1 MPHVVTQ
8 SCCSDGSCV
17 YACPVNCIHPSP
29 DEPGFASSEMLYI
42 DPAACVDCGA
52 CVSACPVGA
61 IAPDTRLTPEQQPFI
76 ELNASFYYADHASRP
91 AGQKL
96 PPTSKL
102 APVIPA
108 PQVLGNRSNRS
119 NRGYRPGPL
128 TVAIVGSGPAAMY
141 AADELLTQR
150 GVRVNV
156 FEKLPAPYGLV
167 RAGVAPDHQTTKR
180 VTQLFDRIAS
190 RREFRF
196 YLNVQVGEHLTHAEL
211 LAHHHAVIYAVG
223 APNDRRLDIDGMGM
237 PGTGTGTEM
246 VAWINGHPDFVQL
259 PVDLSHERVIVVGN
273 GNVAFDVAR
282 VLTADPDELAR
293 TDISDHALTV
303 LRASRV
309 REVVIAARRGPEHSA
324 FTLPEL
330 IGLTTKADVVLA
342 ATDHELV
349 LRDLAAVSD
358 TLTKQKLEILSKLDS
373 AADGSGPP
381 PRPRIRL
388 AYQLTPRRVL
398 SRGVLG
404 QRRASGMEF
413 SVTGTDEVRQVDA
426 GLVLTSIGYRGRAIR
441 DLPFDETAGVVPND
455 GGRVIDPDT
464 GQPVP
469 GAYVAGW
476 IKRGPTG
483 FIGTNRS
490 CALQTVRQL
499 VDDFNAGLLQDF
511 AGTPPGLDKLVR
523 QRQPAVVDAA
533 GWRAIDA
540 AEMARGDRADRPR
553 NKFTSIDDML
563 AVVATAPTPTL
574 RRRLADRLGRLVDL
588 S

>member
-1 MPHVVTQ
+1 MPHVITQ

-29 DEPGFASSEMLYI
+29 DEPGFAAAEMLYI
-42 DPAACVDCGA
+42 DPVACVDCGA

-61 IAPDTRLTPEQQPFI
+61 IAPEARLTPEQEPFI
-76 ELNASFYYADHASRP
+76 ALNASYYPDLP

-108 PQVLGNRSNRS
+108 PEVRGNHA
-119 NRGYRPGPL
+119 GPL

-141 AADELLTQR
+141 AADELLTQH

-180 VTQLFDRIAS
+180 VTKLFDRIAR

-196 YLNVQVGEHLTHAEL
+196 FLNVEIGNHLSHDDL
-211 LAHHHAVIYAVG
+211 LAHHHAVVYAVG
-223 APNDRRLDIDGMGM
+223 APNDRRLDIDGMGL
-237 PGTGTGTEM
+237 PGTGTATEL
-246 VAWINGHPDFVQL
+246 VAWINGHPGFTDL

-273 GNVAFDVAR
+273 GNVAIDVAR

-293 TDISDHALTV
+293 TDISDHALTA

-309 REVVIAARRGPEHSA
+309 KEVVIAARRGPADSA

-330 IGLTTKADVVLA
+330 IGLTTTAEVVLA
-342 ATDHELV
+342 PADREAL
-349 LRDLAAVSD
+349 LRDLATVSD
-358 TLTKQKLEILSKLDS
+358 TVTRQKLEILCKLGD
-373 AADGSGPP
+373 ATTPADPP
-381 PRPRIRL
+381 TRPRIRL
-388 AYQLTPRRVL
+388 AYHLTP
-398 SRGVLG
+398 
-404 QRRASGMEF
+404 QRIVGEQRASGLEF
-413 SVTGTDEVRQVDA
+413 LVTGTDEVQRLDA
-426 GLVLTSIGYRGRAIR
+426 GLVLSSIGYHGKAIQ
-441 DLPFDETAGVVPND
+441 DLPFDDGAGVVPNS
-455 GGRVIDPDT
+455 GGRVVYPDSD
-464 GQPVP
+464 QPVH

-483 FIGTNRS
+483 FIGTNKS
-490 CALQTVRQL
+490 CASQTVHRL
-499 VDDFNAGLLQDF
+499 VDDFNAGLLVDPIGKPS
-511 AGTPPGLDKLVR
+511 ALDKLVR
-523 QRQPAVVDAA
+523 ERQPDIVDAA

-540 AEMARGDRADRPR
+540 AEVARGDLSDRPR
-553 NKFTSIDDML
+553 NKFTSIADML
-563 AVVATAPTPTL
+563 AAAAAAPAPPL
-574 RRRLADRLGRLVDL
+574 HRRLADRLRELADL
-588 S
+588 A